1 MRNINSHGENMKL
14 PEIVEEIL
22 QMAEQGYG
30 KKRIAKFL
38 GISVK
43 TVRKY
48 LNQKEWQP
56 YKPRPKKGRLIHLT
70 DWLGDNFHQHKGNVA
85 VLHQELKRQHNI
97 TISLRSVERA
107 VQSFREQLVS
117 KTKATIRFET
127 PPGKQMQI
135 DFGSMN
141 LKIGGE
147 KKRVYFFAAILG
159 YSRKQYVQAFLH
171 ERQSSWLQGIEGA
184 FRHFGGVTE
193 HVLLDNARALVTTH
207 NPATREVVFSRG
219 LSAFANYWG
228 FTPKAC
234 APYRARTKGKD
245 ENTVKYIKKN
255 AIAGREFSSWE
266 ALEEHLS
273 WWMREVSDVRVHGTT
288 GERPSE
294 RFERDEEKILRPING
309 KPPFHQVQEVERVVQ
324 SDACIEFNSNAYSVP
339 WSLIRKRVLVQASDT
354 EIRIFQSDIEVAYH
368 PLCFGY
374 RQRILNPKHLEGII
388 GIQKRAELTDL
399 TSRGEELLR
408 PLLEYEAAVGGW
420 L

>member
-1 MRNINSHGENMKL
+1 MRSIDSHGDTMKK

-48 LNQKEWQP
+48 LRQKEWKP
-56 YKPRPKKGRLIHLT
+56 YQPRPKRSQLIHLT
-70 DWLGDNFHQHKGNVA
+70 DWLVDNFHQHKGNAA

-97 TISLRSVERA
+97 NVSLRSVERA
-107 VQSFREQLVS
+107 VQSLREQLVAE
-117 KTKATIRFET
+117 TKATVRFET

-141 LKIGGE
+141 LIIAGE
-147 KKRVYFFAAILG
+147 KRRVYFFAAILG
-159 YSRKQYVQAFLH
+159 YSRKQYVKAFSH
-171 ERQSSWLQGIEGA
+171 ERQSSWFQGIEGA

-207 NPATREVVFSRG
+207 NPVTREVVFSSM
-219 LSAFANYWG
+219 LLAFAKYWK

-255 AIAGREFSSWE
+255 AIAGRKFATWE
-266 ALEEHLS
+266 ALEEHLL
-273 WWMREVSDVRVHGTT
+273 WWMREVSDVRIHGTT
-288 GERPSE
+288 GEPPVE
-294 RFERDEEKILRPING
+294 RFKRDEENRLNPIDS
-309 KPPFHQVQEVERVVQ
+309 KPPFYQVQEVTRTVQ
-324 SDACIEFNSNAYSVP
+324 FDACIEFGTNAYSVP
-339 WSLIRKRVLVQASDT
+339 WALIRTKVTVQAS
-354 EIRIFQSDIEVAYH
+354 ESEVRIFQADKEIARH
-368 PLCFGY
+368 PLCFGH
-374 RQRILNPKHLEGII
+374 RQRIINSQHLQGIV
-388 GIQKRAELTDL
+388 GTREKMKLEEFSSNRD
-399 TSRGEELLR
+399 ELLR
-408 PLLEYEAAVGGW
+408 PLMEYEAAVGGW